1 MLGSFHQY
9 PHYLKYKRRSSSS
22 SLMSP
27 LLPEH
32 TVESEREKVGTAAGK
47 KAAVK
52 EGLRTRKHC
61 EWQVQL
67 ELQMDSISYF
77 LQKATLLCEFICSN
91 IV

>member
-52 EGLRTRKHC
+52 EGLRT
-61 EWQVQL
+61 L
-67 ELQMDSISYF
+67 YYYLFIYLFISFY
-77 LQKATLLCEFICSN
+77 CYIYYC
-91 IV
+91 IIYIPI